1 VVSELDEV
9 KGGREAMTMTS
20 EPKAT
25 SGGPALRRNALG
37 FPQLLAQSVAL
48 ISPTMTAVLIIPLAF
63 SIAGDA
69 SWFSYLFATIMLL
82 FVVGG
87 LNQFAKRST
96 TTGSMY
102 AYAARGLG
110 AAAGVMTGWALVWCY
125 FFIGTAGLC
134 GFALMSQQ
142 FLDGLGVHGSV
153 TPLLFFVISG
163 AVGFFIAFKDVRLSA
178 VLMLVLEGLSVACIL
193 ALSAVILFKHGFH
206 VDTQETSLHGFTLKT
221 LDFSVV
227 VCIFSL
233 VGFEAASTMGG
244 EARNPL
250 KTVPKAVVWS
260 LILTGLFMVVM
271 CYVEVLGASHSHLD
285 LASLGAPL
293 QTLSSAYGV
302 SFFKVPVS
310 LGGMVSF
317 FALTL
322 SCVNS
327 GTRIVLPLAKHGFV
341 TNRLHRT
348 HATNLTPHAAI
359 GAYYVALLVEAFI
372 WHLSGTSALTMF
384 NDAGTLAAT
393 GFLFAYFMTVLA
405 APIYL
410 RKLGELKA
418 VNVAV
423 SVAGVVL
430 LFVPLVGLFYPLP
443 AFPVDIFPA
452 IFAVFMIL
460 GGTWLLVLNR
470 RVPGTLTEIEASLE
484 ASLNESMSP
493 ASDVEEGA
501 RIGLEMPGLA
511 GVEVA

>member
-1 VVSELDEV
+1 
-9 KGGREAMTMTS
+9 MTITDSTS
-20 EPKAT
+20 AGTTPR
-25 SGGPALRRNALG
+25 LRTNALG

-69 SWFSYLFATIMLL
+69 TWFSYAFGTIMLL
-82 FVVGG
+82 FVVFG
-87 LNQFAKRST
+87 LNQFAKRSS

-102 AYAARGLG
+102 AYVARGLG
-110 AAAGVMTGWALVWCY
+110 AASGVMTGWALVWCY

-142 FLDGLGVHGSV
+142 FLDGLGVHGTV
-153 TPLLFFVISG
+153 TPLLFFLISA
-163 AVGFFIAFKDVRLSA
+163 AVGFYIAFRDVRLSA

-206 VDTQETSLHGFTLKT
+206 VDTAETSLHGFGLKS

-250 KTVPKAVVWS
+250 KNVPKAVIWS
-260 LILTGLFMVVM
+260 LIVTGLFMVVM
-271 CYVEVLGASHSHLD
+271 SYVEVLGASHSHLD

-302 SFFKVPVS
+302 AFFKIPVS

-327 GTRIVLPLAKHGFV
+327 GTRILLPLGQHGFV
-341 TNRLHRT
+341 SKRLHST

-359 GAYYVALLVEAFI
+359 GFYYVLLLVVAFI

-384 NDAGTLAAT
+384 NDAGTMAAT
-393 GFLFAYFMTVLA
+393 GFLFAYFMTVVA
-405 APIYL
+405 APFFL
-410 RKLGELKA
+410 HRRGELTA
-418 VNVAV
+418 LHVGMA
-423 SVAGVVL
+423 VAGFAL
-430 LFVPLVGLFYPLP
+430 LLVPAVGLFYPLP

-452 IFAVFMIL
+452 IFAGFMIA
-460 GGTWLLVLNR
+460 GGTWLFVLNR
-470 RVPGTLTEIEASLE
+470 RVPGTLSGIEASLE
-484 ASLNESMSP
+484 AALDAGIEP
-493 ASDVEEGA
+493 ASDVEAGG
-501 RIGLEMPGLA
+501 RVGLEMPGLG
-511 GVEVA
+511 GVDLA

>member
-1 VVSELDEV
+1 
-9 KGGREAMTMTS
+9 MTTTTKPPPTS
-20 EPKAT
+20 ASPT
-25 SGGPALRRNALG
+25 LRTNALG

-69 SWFSYLFATIMLL
+69 TWFSYLFGTIMLL
-82 FVVGG
+82 FVVSG

-102 AYAARGLG
+102 AYVSRGLG
-110 AAAGVMTGWALVWCY
+110 AAAGVMSGWALVWCY

-134 GFALMSQQ
+134 GFALMGQQ
-142 FLDGLGVHGSV
+142 FLDGLGVHGAV
-153 TPLLFFVISG
+153 TPLVFFAISG
-163 AVGFFIAFKDVRLSA
+163 VIGFFIAFRDVRLSA
-178 VLMLVLEGLSVACIL
+178 LLTLILEGLSVACIL

-206 VDTQETSLHGFTLKT
+206 MDTRETSLHGFSFKS

-260 LILTGLFMVVM
+260 LIVTGLFMVLM
-271 CYVEVLGASHSHLD
+271 CYVEVLGATHSKLD

-293 QTLSSAYGV
+293 QTLSAAYGV
-302 SFFKVPVS
+302 SFFKIPVS

-327 GTRIVLPLAKHGFV
+327 GTRILLPLAKHGV
-341 TNRLHRT
+341 VSGRLHTT
-348 HATNLTPHAAI
+348 HKTNLTPHTAI
-359 GAYYVALLVEAFI
+359 GAYYVVLLVEVFV
-372 WHLSGTSALTMF
+372 WHLAGGSALTMF

-393 GFLFAYFMTVLA
+393 GFLFSYFMITVA
-405 APIYL
+405 APVYL
-410 RKLGELKA
+410 RRCGELKA
-418 VNVAV
+418 TNVAV
-423 SVAGVVL
+423 AVGGFVL
-430 LFVPLVGLFYPLP
+430 LMVSAACLP
-443 AFPVDIFPA
+443 SGHLPGD
-452 IFAVFMIL
+452 L
-460 GGTWLLVLNR
+460 R
-470 RVPGTLTEIEASLE
+470 RVHGRRRHLVVRAE
-484 ASLNESMSP
+484 P
-493 ASDVEEGA
+493 AGAGHPDRNQDRHGVDSSGVCGGA
-501 RIGLEMPGLA
+501 RQ
-511 GVEVA
+511 

>member
-1 VVSELDEV
+1 
-9 KGGREAMTMTS
+9 MTMTDS
-20 EPKAT
+20 TVAGTGALPK
-25 SGGPALRRNALG
+25 LRANALG

-63 SIAGDA
+63 SNAGDA
-69 SWFSYLFATIMLL
+69 TWFSYLFATVMLM

-102 AYAARGLG
+102 AYVARGFG

-134 GFALMSQQ
+134 GFALMGQQ
-142 FLDGLGVHGSV
+142 FLDGLGVHGTV
-153 TPLLFFVISG
+153 TPLLFFVIS
-163 AVGFFIAFKDVRLSA
+163 AAIGFFIAFRDVRLSA
-178 VLMLVLEGLSVACIL
+178 MLILVLEGLSVACIL
-193 ALSAVILFKHGFH
+193 ALSAFILFKHGFH
-206 VDTQETSLHGFTLKT
+206 VDTQETSLHGFTLKS

-250 KTVPKAVVWS
+250 RNVPRAVIWS
-260 LILTGLFMVVM
+260 LVITGLFMVVM
-271 CYVEVLGASHSHLD
+271 CYVEVLGASHAGLN
-285 LASLGAPL
+285 LATLGAPL

-302 SFFKVPVS
+302 SFFKIPVS
-310 LGGMVSF
+310 LGGMISF

-327 GTRIVLPLAKHGFV
+327 GTRILLPLAEHGFV
-341 TNRLHRT
+341 SKRLHRT
-348 HATNLTPHAAI
+348 HAANLTPHTAI
-359 GAYYVALLVEAFI
+359 GAYYVVLLVEVFI
-372 WHLSGTSALTMF
+372 WHLSGGSALTMF

-393 GFLFAYFMTVLA
+393 GFLFSYFMTAAA
-405 APIYL
+405 APVYL

-423 SVAGVVL
+423 AVAGFVL
-430 LFVPLVGLFYPLP
+430 LLVPAVGLFYPLP

-452 IFAVFMIL
+452 IFAAFML
-460 GGTWLLVLNR
+460 AGGGWLFALNR
-470 RVPGTLTEIEASLE
+470 RVPGTLAEIETSLE
-484 ASLNESMSP
+484 AALDRSLSP

-501 RIGLEMPGLA
+501 RIGFEMPGLG

>member
-1 VVSELDEV
+1 
-9 KGGREAMTMTS
+9 MTTTTTS
-20 EPKAT
+20 ETT
-25 SGGPALRRNALG
+25 SAGPRLRTNALG

-69 SWFSYLFATIMLL
+69 TWFSYAFGTIMLL
-82 FVVGG
+82 FVVFG

-102 AYAARGLG
+102 AYVARGLG
-110 AAAGVMTGWALVWCY
+110 AASGVMTGWALVWCY
-125 FFIGTAGLC
+125 FFIGTAGLT

-142 FLDGLGVHGSV
+142 FLDGLGVHGTV
-153 TPLLFFVISG
+153 TPLLFFLISG
-163 AVGFFIAFKDVRLSA
+163 GVGFYIAFKDVRLSA

-206 VDTQETSLHGFTLKT
+206 VDTAQTSLHGFSLKS

-260 LILTGLFMVVM
+260 LLITGLFMVIM
-271 CYVEVLGASHSHLD
+271 CYVETLGASHSHLG

-327 GTRIVLPLAKHGFV
+327 GTRILLPLGKHGFV
-341 TNRLHRT
+341 SSRLHRT
-348 HATNLTPHAAI
+348 HATNLTPHTAI
-359 GAYYVALLVEAFI
+359 GLYYVLLLVEVFI
-372 WHLSGTSALTMF
+372 WHLSGGSVLTMF
-384 NDAGTLAAT
+384 DDAGTLAAT
-393 GFLFAYFMTVLA
+393 GFLFAYFMTVVA
-405 APIYL
+405 APFFL
-410 RKLGELKA
+410 RKRGELKA
-418 VNVAV
+418 LNVAMA
-423 SVAGVVL
+423 VAGFAL
-430 LFVPLVGLFYPLP
+430 LLVPAVGLFYPLP
-443 AFPVDIFPA
+443 VFPVDIFPA
-452 IFAVFMIL
+452 IFAGFML
-460 GGTWLLVLNR
+460 VGGGWLFVLNR
-470 RVPGTLTEIEASLE
+470 RVPGTLVDIEASLE
-484 ASLNESMSP
+484 AALDASSGTP
-493 ASDVEEGA
+493 ASDIEEGA
-501 RIGLEMPGLA
+501 RIGFEMPGLG
-511 GVEVA
+511 GVEVV

>member
-1 VVSELDEV
+1 
-9 KGGREAMTMTS
+9 MTMTT
-20 EPKAT
+20 PK
-25 SGGPALRRNALG
+25 LRTNALG

-63 SIAGDA
+63 SNAGDA
-69 SWFSYLFATIMLL
+69 TWFSYFFATIMLL

-102 AYAARGLG
+102 AYVARGLG
-110 AAAGVMTGWALVWCY
+110 AASGVMSGWALVWCY

-142 FLDGLGVHGSV
+142 FLDGLGVHSTV
-153 TPLLFFVISG
+153 TPLLFFLISAG
-163 AVGFFIAFKDVRLSA
+163 IGFFIAFKDVRLSA
-178 VLMLVLEGLSVACIL
+178 VLVLVLEGLSVACIL

-206 VDTQETSLHGFTLKT
+206 VDTAQTSLSGFSLKS

-250 KTVPKAVVWS
+250 KNVPRAVVWS
-260 LILTGLFMVVM
+260 LILTGLFMVIM
-271 CYVEVLGASHSHLD
+271 CYVEVLGATHSGLS

-293 QTLSSAYGV
+293 QTLSAAYGV

-310 LGGMVSF
+310 LGGMISF

-327 GTRIVLPLAKHGFV
+327 GTRILLPLAKNGFV
-341 TNRLHRT
+341 SNRLHRT
-348 HATNLTPHAAI
+348 HKTNLTPHAAI
-359 GAYYVALLVEAFI
+359 CLYYVVLLVEVFA
-372 WHLSGTSALTMF
+372 WHLAGGSALTMF

-393 GFLFAYFMTVLA
+393 GFLFSYIMISIA
-405 APIYL
+405 APFYL

-418 VNVAV
+418 VNTAVAV
-423 SVAGVVL
+423 AGCAL
-430 LFVPLVGLFYPLP
+430 LMVPLVGLFYPLP

-452 IFAVFMIL
+452 IFAAYMIA
-460 GGTWLLVLNR
+460 GGSWLFVLNR
-470 RVPGTLTEIEASLE
+470 RVPGTLSEIETDLE
-484 ASLNESMSP
+484 AALSAPLAP

-501 RIGLEMPGLA
+501 RIGFEMPAFGA
-511 GVEVA
+511 AAAEAA

>member
-1 VVSELDEV
+1 
-9 KGGREAMTMTS
+9 MTMTS
-20 EPKAT
+20 EPKTT
-25 SGGPALRRNALG
+25 SGGPALRTNALG

-69 SWFSYLFATIMLL
+69 TWFSYLFATIMLM

-87 LNQFAKRST
+87 LNQFARRST

-102 AYAARGLG
+102 AYVARGLG
-110 AAAGVMTGWALVWCY
+110 AAAGVMSGWALVWCY

-142 FLDGLGVHGSV
+142 FLGGIGVHGTV
-153 TPLLFFVISG
+153 TPLVFFLLSG
-163 AVGFFIAFKDVRLSA
+163 VVGSFVAFRDVRLSA
-178 VLMLVLEGLSVACIL
+178 MLTLILEGLSVACIL

-206 VDTQETSLHGFTLKT
+206 VDTQETSLHGFSLKS

-260 LILTGLFMVVM
+260 LIITGLFMVIM
-271 CYVEVLGASHSHLD
+271 CYVEVLGAAHAKLD

-302 SFFKVPVS
+302 SVFKVPVS
-310 LGGMVSF
+310 LGGMISF

-327 GTRIVLPLAKHGFV
+327 GTRILLPLAKHGFV
-341 TNRLHRT
+341 SGRLHRT
-348 HATNLTPHAAI
+348 HATNLTPHTAI
-359 GAYYVALLVEAFI
+359 GAYYVVLLVEVFV
-372 WHLSGTSALTMF
+372 WHLAGGSVLTMF

-393 GFLFAYFMTVLA
+393 GFLFSYFMITVA
-405 APIYL
+405 APLYL
-410 RKLGELKA
+410 RKRGELRA
-418 VNVAV
+418 ANVAV
-423 SVAGVVL
+423 AVAGFAL
-430 LFVPLVGLFYPLP
+430 LMVPLVGLFYPLP
-443 AFPVDIFPA
+443 VFPVDIFPA
-452 IFAVFMIL
+452 IFAGFMIA
-460 GGTWLLVLNR
+460 GGSWLFVLNR
-470 RVPGTLTEIEASLE
+470 RVPGTLVEIKADMEAILQE
-484 ASLNESMSP
+484 GPTGAS
-493 ASDVEEGA
+493 ASDIESGA
-501 RIGLEMPGLA
+501 RVGLEMPGLGGA
-511 GVEVA
+511 VETG

>member
-1 VVSELDEV
+1 
-9 KGGREAMTMTS
+9 MTMTT
-20 EPKAT
+20 EPRAT
-25 SGGPALRRNALG
+25 PAGPTLRRNALG

-63 SIAGDA
+63 SNAGDA
-69 SWFSYLFATIMLL
+69 TWFSYLFATIMLL

-102 AYAARGLG
+102 AYIARGLG
-110 AAAGVMTGWALVWCY
+110 AASGVMSGWALVWCY

-142 FLDGLGVHGSV
+142 FLDGLGVHGTV
-153 TPLLFFVISG
+153 TPLLFFLISG
-163 AVGFFIAFKDVRLSA
+163 GIGFFIAFKDVRLSA
-178 VLMLVLEGLSVACIL
+178 VLTLVLEGLSVVCIL

-206 VDTQETSLHGFTLKT
+206 VDSAQTSLSGFSLKS

-250 KTVPKAVVWS
+250 KNVPKAVVWS
-260 LILTGLFMVVM
+260 LILTGLFMVIM
-271 CYVEVLGASHSHLD
+271 CYVEVLGAAHSGLG

-310 LGGMVSF
+310 LGGMISF

-327 GTRIVLPLAKHGFV
+327 GTRILLPLAKNGFV
-341 TNRLHRT
+341 SGRLHRT
-348 HATNLTPHAAI
+348 HATNLTPHTAI
-359 GAYYVALLVEAFI
+359 GLYYVVLLAEVFV
-372 WHLSGTSALTMF
+372 WHLAGGSVLTMF

-393 GFLFAYFMTVLA
+393 GFLFSYFMISIA
-405 APIYL
+405 APFYL

-418 VNVAV
+418 VNSAVAV
-423 SVAGVVL
+423 AGCIL
-430 LFVPLVGLFYPLP
+430 LMVPLVGLFYPLP

-452 IFAVFMIL
+452 IFAAYMIA
-460 GGTWLLVLNR
+460 GGSWLFVLNR
-470 RVPGTLTEIEASLE
+470 RVPGTLTEIETGLE
-484 ASLNESMSP
+484 ASLNESIAP
-493 ASDVEEGA
+493 ASDVEEGG
-501 RIGLEMPGLA
+501 RIGFEMPALGA
-511 GVEVA
+511 AEAA

>member
-1 VVSELDEV
+1 
-9 KGGREAMTMTS
+9 MTMTT
-20 EPKAT
+20 EPT
-25 SGGPALRRNALG
+25 TMPASPTLRRNALG

-63 SIAGDA
+63 SNAGDA
-69 SWFSYLFATIMLL
+69 TWFSYLFATIMLL

-102 AYAARGLG
+102 AYIARGLG
-110 AAAGVMTGWALVWCY
+110 AASGVMSGWALVWCY

-142 FLDGLGVHGSV
+142 FLDGLGVHGAV
-153 TPLLFFVISG
+153 TPLLFFLISG
-163 AVGFFIAFKDVRLSA
+163 GIGFFIAFKDVRLSA
-178 VLMLVLEGLSVACIL
+178 VLTLVLEGLSVVCIL

-206 VDTQETSLHGFTLKT
+206 VDSAQTGLSGFSLKS

-250 KTVPKAVVWS
+250 KNVPKAVVWS
-260 LILTGLFMVVM
+260 LILTGLFMVIM
-271 CYVEVLGASHSHLD
+271 CYVEVLGAAHSGLD

-310 LGGMVSF
+310 LGGMISF

-327 GTRIVLPLAKHGFV
+327 GTRILLPLARNGFV
-341 TNRLHRT
+341 SGRLHRT

-359 GAYYVALLVEAFI
+359 GLYYVVLLTEVFV
-372 WHLSGTSALTMF
+372 WHLAGGSVLTMF

-393 GFLFAYFMTVLA
+393 GFLFSYFMISIA
-405 APIYL
+405 APFYL

-418 VNVAV
+418 VNTAVAV
-423 SVAGVVL
+423 AGCIL
-430 LFVPLVGLFYPLP
+430 LMVPLVGLFYPLP

-452 IFAVFMIL
+452 IFAAYMIA
-460 GGTWLLVLNR
+460 GGSWLFVLNR
-470 RVPGTLTEIEASLE
+470 RVPGTLTEIETGLE
-484 ASLNESMSP
+484 ASLNESLAP
-493 ASDVEEGA
+493 ASDVEEGG
-501 RIGLEMPGLA
+501 RIGFEMPALGA
-511 GVEVA
+511 AEAA